1 MHNVDSPIMATTTIR
16 VDTDT
21 HARLVEMSKASGAS
35 LIDTVRDAAE
45 ALRRLRFAQQV
56 TDELAELREDPEAWE
71 EVPGR
76 GGGER
81 GGPMAS
87 IDDLWLIDFGHAYP
101 GEPAAQRP
109 ALVVGPPATFGQQ
122 FPIRHCWPTDD
133 QVSRALAPR

>member
-1 MHNVDSPIMATTTIR
+1 MATTTIR

-71 EVPGR
+71 EYLA
-76 GGGER
+76 EAE
-81 GGPMAS
+81 AS
-87 IDDLWLIDFGHAYP
+87 AVTDGID
-101 GEPAAQRP
+101 
-109 ALVVGPPATFGQQ
+109 
-122 FPIRHCWPTDD
+122 
-133 QVSRALAPR
+133 